1 MTEWDNFLLP
11 LIIRELNQV
20 VSNQITKYKVQ
31 KAQEIRYFSPHH

>member
-20 VSNQITKYKVQ
+20 VSNEITKYKVQ
-31 KAQEIRYFSPHH
+31 KAQEIRYFSTHH